1 MGPFEGLVVGSIAGS
16 ADGPRQA
23 QNYQQAAA
31 STIHANIQKKRKR
44 RPVARDFTRG
54 REKSIMREACHHWP
68 KLTTVS
74 VRPGATELFIG
85 RDA

>member
-1 MGPFEGLVVGSIAGS
+1 MGPFKGLVVGSIAGS

-54 REKSIMREACHHWP
+54 MEK
-68 KLTTVS
+68 
-74 VRPGATELFIG
+74 
-85 RDA
+85 

>member
-1 MGPFEGLVVGSIAGS
+1 MGPFRGLVVGSIAGS

-54 REKSIMREACHHWP
+54 REKSIMREACLPWP

>member
-23 QNYQQAAA
+23 QNYQQAAV

-44 RPVARDFTRG
+44 RPVARDFTREMG
-54 REKSIMREACHHWP
+54 KSFMCEALP
-68 KLTTVS
+68 PPASLKQY
-74 VRPGATELFIG
+74 ATLG
-85 RDA
+85 